1 MLRSPYEHH
10 PGVEG
15 YRDCEL
21 RDFARTH
28 WALLTP
34 VERREIRM
42 SQAGHRSVVPVDVF
56 EAYCRHT
63 AAIHGV
69 PARLWRGVVRA
80 LDPGP
85 EQVTVRG
92 DGHAGGFE
100 IDARYVVLCQG
111 EERRAA
117 PAGWWS
123 GTRPAA
129 VGYWDEP
136 PPGTAG
142 HEVVVGAGLT
152 SAHLIHNA
160 LARGSRVSWVLRE
173 ESERYQC
180 SDVNASF
187 FRAEGRA
194 RFDNV
199 PWADRLALMRRE
211 RRASVMFEF
220 RPELRAAEA
229 DGRLTVHRDAEV
241 AAVGEGEV
249 LLAGGGRVAGDHVW
263 LALGTVPS
271 IGAGLLPDDV
281 VAARDGWPDLDE
293 RTLAFRARHGCSRRA
308 RRPAWCSARPGATST
323 ATGWPPPASPRASPP
338 ACGTRR
344 WHMSEDGT
352 GYDTEFALP
361 AVDDEPDTEIGV
373 LLMGLESER
382 VLAGLGVA
390 ADGRRP
396 GRRDPGRGPAAPRRP
411 AGPDVRGGARHGC
424 RALAGGTAAAGGG
437 GPRRRV
443 PVRGAAQAVVG
454 GRGCRGRRRR
464 GGRCRAA
471 RVLRGLLAAS
481 CPDRPVV
488 RRAWCHTLNIAFGSS
503 TAAWPLRMA
512 WCSCRTRGDGSTP
525 RCSTI
530 SARNLR

>member
-1 MLRSPYEHH
+1 MTRFLPHPELLASPRHRDWPAYPGTEPAPEGPVPGSADVVIVGAGPAGLAVAAALWHLGVHDVVIVDRDGAPARRFLDRIDRIGQRVLRSPYEHH

-21 RDFARTH
+21 RDFARMH

-34 VERREIRM
+34 VERREVRM

-69 PARLWRGVVRA
+69 TARLWRGEVDA

-85 EQVTVRG
+85 ERVTVRG
-92 DGHAGGFE
+92 RGFAV
-100 IDARYVVLCQG
+100 DARYVVLCQG

-117 PAGWWS
+117 PATWWS
-123 GTRPAA
+123 GPRPAG

-136 PPGTAG
+136 GPEDAG

-160 LARGSRVSWVLRE
+160 LARGARVSWVLRE

-199 PWADRLALMRRE
+199 PWADRMALMRRE

-229 DGRLTVHRDAEV
+229 DGRLTVHRGVEI
-241 AAVGEGEV
+241 AATGDGEV
-249 LLAGGGRVAGDHVW
+249 RLADGRGIAGDHVW

-271 IGAGLLPDDV
+271 IGTGLLPDDLV
-281 VAARDGWPDLDE
+281 GARDGWPDLDE
-293 RTLAFRARHGCSRRA
+293 RTLAFRATPRVFAAGAATCMVLGPAGRNIDGHRVATA
-308 RRPAWCSARPGATST
+308 RIATCV
-323 ATGWPPPASPRASPP
+323 A
-338 ACGTRR
+338 
-344 WHMSEDGT
+344 
-352 GYDTEFALP
+352 
-361 AVDDEPDTEIGV
+361 
-373 LLMGLESER
+373 
-382 VLAGLGVA
+382 AGL
-390 ADGRRP
+390 
-396 GRRDPGRGPAAPRRP
+396 RDS
-411 AGPDVRGGARHGC
+411 
-424 RALAGGTAAAGGG
+424 
-437 GPRRRV
+437 
-443 PVRGAAQAVVG
+443 AVV
-454 GRGCRGRRRR
+454 
-464 GGRCRAA
+464 
-471 RVLRGLLAAS
+471 RV
-481 CPDRPVV
+481 
-488 RRAWCHTLNIAFGSS
+488 
-503 TAAWPLRMA
+503 
-512 WCSCRTRGDGSTP
+512 
-525 RCSTI
+525 
-530 SARNLR
+530 